1 MEVIHIKNNGKY
13 ENNEIKSH
21 KSDAIKDQNMK
32 ITEESEISIDVMK
45 NIAERAAAR
54 RQIAHPVHSPQL
66 PQMLHAKDP
75 GNAS

>member
-21 KSDAIKDQNMK
+21 KSGANKDQNIK

-66 PQMLHAKDP
+66 PQILHARDP
-75 GNAS
+75 ENAS